1 AIEMH
6 LGRWVPLPYFL
17 VKAAGLHGEELYDRG
32 PSKWARRGIVEHPQP
47 APERSHRLTL
57 AFDTTLLPRGNDG
70 PYLGLSHENSERQQE
85 FAFVASI
92 EGNSWF
98 LDEAWVGEWLRQM
111 LLEHRT
117 EQRRG
122 RALRR
127 DEMPPPCEHYARYL
141 VLLEL
146 LDRLERIPR
155 VKVMDVVSSQ
165 LPYVPIDGDL
175 V

>member
-1 AIEMH
+1 M
-6 LGRWVPLPYFL
+6 F
-17 VKAAGLHGEELYDRG
+17 
-32 PSKWARRGIVEHPQP
+32 
-47 APERSHRLTL
+47 ERSLHARHEKS
-57 AFDTTLLPRGNDG
+57 AE
-70 PYLGLSHENSERQQE
+70 YLGLSHENSKRQQE

-92 EGNSWF
+92 AGNSWF

-127 DEMPPPCEHYARYL
+127 DDMPPPCEHYARYL

-155 VKVMDVVSSQ
+155 VKVMDVVSCQ
-165 LPYVPIDGDL
+165 LPYVRSTSIAYLISATRAPAS
-175 V
+175 